1 MRYNFLIKKYMMFK
15 IKNILITGLF
25 FIPQLFHAQYT
36 DDINSNRPG
45 ETMSAFSVGKSV
57 IQAEIGFYGINEEH
71 NIQNYQA
78 SGFGTDLMLR
88 YGILME
94 KLELIADIQYQ
105 TQEFT
110 TPFTSFKKTD
120 FKQTV
125 LGAKYLIYDPF
136 KNYEKSVNIYS
147 YKANRR
153 FDWHQLI
160 PAVSIFAG
168 ANFVF
173 KDNPYAFGSNT
184 LTFAS
189 AESSISPRVMLITQN
204 HFGDGRWVLVSNIIA
219 DYITTDYSG
228 YGYVLTL
235 TRGFNKQW
243 SGFLENQGYK
253 SDLYSDAIVRGGAAY
268 LLSANMQID
277 ASISSNFKNTPSVLY
292 GGVGFSW
299 RYDTKYKEQQM
310 QFGKEKK
317 SKKSKKSKAEKTKE
331 EDQKNIDYQ
340 ERERKRKARYE

>member
-1 MRYNFLIKKYMMFK
+1 MLQ
-15 IKNILITGLF
+15 IKNFFITGLC
-25 FIPQLFHAQYT
+25 FIPQLFFAQYT

-57 IQAEIGFYGINEEH
+57 IQAEIGFYGISQKH
-71 NIQNYQA
+71 DLQNYTA
-78 SGFGTDLMLR
+78 NGFGTDLTLR
-88 YGILME
+88 WGLFLE

-105 TQEFT
+105 SEEFT
-110 TPFTSFKKTD
+110 TPFTSFKKND
-120 FKQTV
+120 FRQTI

-136 KNYEKSVNIYS
+136 KNYKKDVNIYS
-147 YKANRR
+147 YKENKR

-160 PAVSIFAG
+160 PAISVFAG

-173 KDNPYAFGSNT
+173 EDNPYAYGSNT
-184 LTFAS
+184 LNFSS
-189 AESSISPRVMLITQN
+189 AESGISPKVMLITQN

-228 YGYVLTL
+228 YGYVVTL
-235 TRGFNKQW
+235 THGFNSTW
-243 SGFLENQGYK
+243 SGFIENQGYK
-253 SDLYSDAIVRGGAAY
+253 SDLYSDAILRGGAAY

-317 SKKSKKSKAEKTKE
+317 SKSKKSKDEKIKE

-340 ERERKRKARYE
+340 EQERKRKSKYE